1 MVLKVFKRLIKN
13 QIVSYVKKNYQHIF
27 LAFAKKEHLKK
38 RANKNLLCSLDNKIY
53 SEVGLMDLSEAFDK
67 IKHDLLIT
75 KLPTY
80 SFDKSS
86 SNVCLF
92 SYLTNIFQRV
102 KRNCNLI
109 VALVLAVN

>member
-1 MVLKVFKRLIKN
+1 MLKKIINIFFWLLQKRSTL
-13 QIVSYVKKNYQHIF
+13 
-27 LAFAKKEHLKK
+27 K

-102 KRNCNLI
+102 KCNCNLI
-109 VALVLAVN
+109 VALVLGVN

>member
-1 MVLKVFKRLIKN
+1 MLKKIINIFFWLLQKRSTL
-13 QIVSYVKKNYQHIF
+13 
-27 LAFAKKEHLKK
+27 K

-53 SEVGLMDLSEAFDK
+53 SEVGLMNLSLTLKAFDK

-109 VALVLAVN
+109 VALVLGVN

>member
-1 MVLKVFKRLIKN
+1 MLKKINNIFFWLLQKRSTL
-13 QIVSYVKKNYQHIF
+13 
-27 LAFAKKEHLKK
+27 K

-109 VALVLAVN
+109 VALVLGVN

>member
-1 MVLKVFKRLIKN
+1 MLKKIINIFFWLLQKRSTL
-13 QIVSYVKKNYQHIF
+13 
-27 LAFAKKEHLKK
+27 K

-80 SFDKSS
+80 NFDKSS

-92 SYLTNIFQRV
+92 SYLTNIFQSV

-109 VALVLAVN
+109 VALVLGVN